1 MALKDGITILIV
13 KNTNNNWELKCGG
26 MMFQDDKDEII
37 KLFLTHFNVES
48 IYDLPDKVL
57 VDLFDCIT
65 DDIVRCYG
73 GASQIYK
80 ESNKKERKKLVED
93 VKKCIEGNA
102 EISYILLYREPAE
115 PKDEADEEYNKWIS
129 RHSVDYEITP
139 IP

>member
-1 MALKDGITILIV
+1 MNQEFD
-13 KNTNNNWELKCGG
+13 G

-37 KLFLTHFNVES
+37 KLFLTHYNVES

-57 VDLFDCIT
+57 VALFDSIT
-65 DDIVRCYG
+65 KDSSYG

-93 VKKCIEGNA
+93 VKKCLEGKA
-102 EISYILLYREPAE
+102 EISYILLYREPLE
-115 PKDEADEEYNKWIS
+115 PENEDNKEYNKWIS
-129 RHSVDYEITP
+129 RHSVNYVITP